1 MSNRKHRDNQE
12 ICARK
17 VRELAQSGV
26 NKHCF
31 ECNQPGV
38 TYTDITVGSFV
49 CTSCSGMLLLSGCG
63 RARACVCVRVR
74 SHFVMHVQPS
84 PNTPQ
89 EDGLSTLLGN
99 PAHIQQCPLCVSPT
113 HHHHLPAW
121 RQRGLNP
128 PHRVKSISM
137 TTFSQQEVEFL
148 QNHGN
153 EVGRRTWLCVFDPKT
168 DGCSD
173 MKDSQ
178 KFKEFLQDKYEKKKW
193 HFSKSKNR
201 RDVEG
206 PWSPG
211 VQAMPPSHGPL
222 ASQAPS
228 HNLPPNARSTRPLSQ
243 SQLPSW
249 DRAPVISPADMRT
262 DMFTARPSR
271 SQSFRD
277 PSLKDPT
284 LCGIERQRPGSLSSA
299 LGAQSHGPSFPA
311 LPRPS
316 GRTISASGTT
326 GPFRAFPKSL
336 SVDFGGL
343 NHPPQQQQQQ
353 QQQHLPQALSH
364 QQPGSVGQTT
374 PPVSSGNAQD
384 RYAAVLQL
392 DSVFSDTSTATAPPA
407 GPPQYSTI
415 FGSRLSSSSTPASSP
430 GVDTVSSSQ
439 TFANFPNP
447 FSSGSSSASQQ
458 PVALS
463 PSNPFSNASGGDS
476 SAFVTSP
483 TSVFPPSASFQ
494 APTTQNAFPHES
506 ASNQEANGFASFPAP
521 DSQPKV
527 PRPMSVNPFTGNV
540 YPSGGTSRNPF
551 I

>member
-49 CTSCSGMLLLSGCG
+49 CTSCSGML
-63 RARACVCVRVR
+63 
-74 SHFVMHVQPS
+74 
-84 PNTPQ
+84 
-89 EDGLSTLLGN
+89 
-99 PAHIQQCPLCVSPT
+99 
-113 HHHHLPAW
+113 
-121 RQRGLNP
+121 RGLNP

-153 EVGRRTWLCVFDPKT
+153 EVGRRTWLCVFDPKA

-211 VQAMPPSHGPL
+211 VQAVPPSHGPL
-222 ASQAPS
+222 ANQGPS

-249 DRAPVISPADMRT
+249 DRAPAISPADMRT
-262 DMFTARPSR
+262 DVFTARPSR

-277 PSLKDPT
+277 PPLKDPT

-316 GRTISASGTT
+316 ASSSFKNHFTLGRTVSASGAT

-343 NHPPQQQQQQ
+343 NHPQPQPLPQSLSQPQQQQ
-353 QQQHLPQALSH
+353 LPAN
-364 QQPGSVGQTT
+364 VGQTT
-374 PPVSSGNAQD
+374 PPVSSSSSQD
-384 RYAAVLQL
+384 RYAAVSHL
-392 DSVFSDTSTATAPPA
+392 DSVFSDTSSAPVPPVSILSPAPKPLQISPTHSVPAPARLPSSLLPSPPVTPSATHQEVTPVRSSLR
-407 GPPQYSTI
+407 PPQFFLRPPPSHCLPLRMHFLMSQPLI
-415 FGSRLSSSSTPASSP
+415 RKP
-430 GVDTVSSSQ
+430 TVSPLSLRP
-439 TFANFPNP
+439 T
-447 FSSGSSSASQQ
+447 
-458 PVALS
+458 LS
-463 PSNPFSNASGGDS
+463 PKSLDPC
-476 SAFVTSP
+476 
-483 TSVFPPSASFQ
+483 Q
-494 APTTQNAFPHES
+494 
-506 ASNQEANGFASFPAP
+506 
-521 DSQPKV
+521 
-527 PRPMSVNPFTGNV
+527 
-540 YPSGGTSRNPF
+540 
-551 I
+551 

>member
-49 CTSCSGMLLLSGCG
+49 CTSCSGML
-63 RARACVCVRVR
+63 
-74 SHFVMHVQPS
+74 
-84 PNTPQ
+84 
-89 EDGLSTLLGN
+89 
-99 PAHIQQCPLCVSPT
+99 
-113 HHHHLPAW
+113 
-121 RQRGLNP
+121 RGLNP

-168 DGCSD
+168 NRLPD
-173 MKDSQ
+173 MKDPQ

-201 RDVEG
+201 RDMEG

-211 VQAMPPSHGPL
+211 IQAVPLSHGPL
-222 ASQAPS
+222 GSQNVS
-228 HNLPPNARSTRPLSQ
+228 HNTASNARTSRPLSQ

-249 DRAPVISPADMRT
+249 DRAPAISPADMRT
-262 DMFTARPSR
+262 DVFTARPSR

-277 PSLKDPT
+277 PPLKDPS
-284 LCGIERQRPGSLSSA
+284 LCGIERQRPGSLSST
-299 LGAQSHGPSFPA
+299 LGGHAPSFPA

-316 GRTISASGTT
+316 ASSS
-326 GPFRAFPKSL
+326 FK
-336 SVDFGGL
+336 
-343 NHPPQQQQQQ
+343 NHFT
-353 QQQHLPQALSH
+353 L
-364 QQPGSVGQTT
+364 
-374 PPVSSGNAQD
+374 
-384 RYAAVLQL
+384 
-392 DSVFSDTSTATAPPA
+392 APPA
-407 GPPQYSTI
+407 GPPQYSAV

-430 GVDTVSSSQ
+430 GVDAVSSSQ
-439 TFANFPNP
+439 SFSNFPNP
-447 FSSGSSSASQQ
+447 FSSSSASQP

-463 PSNPFSNASGGDS
+463 PSNPFSSASGVFSPTAAFPAATTHNASPHDS
-476 SAFVTSP
+476 T
-483 TSVFPPSASFQ
+483 
-494 APTTQNAFPHES
+494 
-506 ASNQEANGFASFPAP
+506 SNQEANGFASFPAP
-521 DSQPKV
+521 NSQPEV
-527 PRPMSVNPFTGNV
+527 PRHVSVNPFTGNV
-540 YPSGGTSRNPF
+540 YSSRGTSRNPF

>member
-49 CTSCSGMLLLSGCG
+49 CTSCSGML
-63 RARACVCVRVR
+63 
-74 SHFVMHVQPS
+74 
-84 PNTPQ
+84 
-89 EDGLSTLLGN
+89 
-99 PAHIQQCPLCVSPT
+99 
-113 HHHHLPAW
+113 
-121 RQRGLNP
+121 RGLNP

-153 EVGRRTWLCVFDPKT
+153 EVGRRTWLCVFDPKA
-168 DGCSD
+168 DGCPD

-211 VQAMPPSHGPL
+211 VQAGPPSHGPL
-222 ASQAPS
+222 TSLSSQGLP

-249 DRAPVISPADMRT
+249 DRVPVISPADMRT
-262 DMFTARPSR
+262 DAFTARPSR

-277 PSLKDPT
+277 PPLKDPT
-284 LCGIERQRPGSLSSA
+284 LCGIERQRPGSLSSTM
-299 LGAQSHGPSFPA
+299 GGQSHAPSFPA

-316 GRTISASGTT
+316 GRTVSASGAT

-343 NHPPQQQQQQ
+343 NHSQ
-353 QQQHLPQALSH
+353 PQALSLSRPQ
-364 QQPGSVGQTT
+364 QQPVGVNQTT
-374 PPVSSGNAQD
+374 PPLGSSSGRD
-384 RYAAVLQL
+384 KYAAVSQL
-392 DSVFSDTSTATAPPA
+392 DSVFSEPSPVAAPPS
-407 GPPQYSTI
+407 GPPQYSAI

-430 GVDTVSSSQ
+430 GADTVSGSQ

-447 FSSGSSSASQQ
+447 FSSSSSSSSASQQ

-463 PSNPFSNASGGDS
+463 PSNPFSSSSGGDS
-476 SAFVTSP
+476 SPFVTSP
-483 TSVFPPSASFQ
+483 TSIFPPSASFP
-494 APTTQNAFPHES
+494 APATQNAFPHES
-506 ASNQEANGFASFPAP
+506 ANNQEANGFASFPASE
-521 DSQPKV
+521 SQSKV
-527 PRPMSVNPFTGNV
+527 PRSMSVNPFTGNV
-540 YPSGGTSRNPF
+540 YPSRGTSRNPF

>member
-49 CTSCSGMLLLSGCG
+49 CTSCSGML
-63 RARACVCVRVR
+63 
-74 SHFVMHVQPS
+74 
-84 PNTPQ
+84 
-89 EDGLSTLLGN
+89 
-99 PAHIQQCPLCVSPT
+99 
-113 HHHHLPAW
+113 
-121 RQRGLNP
+121 RGLNP

-168 DGCSD
+168 EGCSD

-211 VQAMPPSHGPL
+211 VQAVPPSHGPL
-222 ASQAPS
+222 ASQVPS
-228 HNLPPNARSTRPLSQ
+228 HNLPPNARSTRPMTQ

-249 DRAPVISPADMRT
+249 DRAPVISPADMRA
-262 DMFTARPSR
+262 DVFTARPSR

-277 PSLKDPT
+277 PTLKDPT
-284 LCGIERQRPGSLSSA
+284 MCGIERQRPGSLSSV
-299 LGAQSHGPSFPA
+299 LGAQSHVPSFPA

-316 GRTISASGTT
+316 ASSSFKNHFTLGRTVSASGTT

-343 NHPPQQQQQQ
+343 NHPQQQS
-353 QQQHLPQALSH
+353 LPHSMSQ
-364 QQPGSVGQTT
+364 QQPGSAGQTT
-374 PPVSSGNAQD
+374 APVGSSND
-384 RYAAVLQL
+384 RYAAVSHL
-392 DSVFSDTSTATAPPA
+392 DSVTAPPG
-407 GPPQYSTI
+407 GPPQYNAI
-415 FGSRLSSSSTPASSP
+415 FGNRLSSSSTPASSP

-447 FSSGSSSASQQ
+447 FSSSSSSSSASQQ

-463 PSNPFSNASGGDS
+463 PSNPFSNSSGGDS
-476 SAFVTSP
+476 GEFVTSP
-483 TSVFPPSASFQ
+483 TSVFPPSASYP
-494 APTTQNAFPHES
+494 ALNSQNALHHES

-540 YPSGGTSRNPF
+540 YASRGTSRNPF

>member
-31 ECNQPGV
+31 ECSQPGV

-49 CTSCSGMLLLSGCG
+49 CTSCSGML
-63 RARACVCVRVR
+63 
-74 SHFVMHVQPS
+74 
-84 PNTPQ
+84 
-89 EDGLSTLLGN
+89 
-99 PAHIQQCPLCVSPT
+99 
-113 HHHHLPAW
+113 
-121 RQRGLNP
+121 RGLNP

-168 DGCSD
+168 DACSD

-211 VQAMPPSHGPL
+211 VQAVPPSHGPL
-222 ASQAPS
+222 ANQVPP
-228 HNLPPNARSTRPLSQ
+228 HNMPPNARSMRTLPQ
-243 SQLPSW
+243 SQLPPW
-249 DRAPVISPADMRT
+249 DRAPAISPADMRT
-262 DMFTARPSR
+262 DVFTARPSR

-277 PSLKDPT
+277 PPLKDPT

-299 LGAQSHGPSFPA
+299 LGGQSHAPSFPA

-316 GRTISASGTT
+316 ASSSFKNHFTLGRTVSASGAT

-343 NHPPQQQQQQ
+343 NHP
-353 QQQHLPQALSH
+353 QQQHLPQSLS
-364 QQPGSVGQTT
+364 QQHHHASGVGQTATT
-374 PPVSSGNAQD
+374 PGSGSNPMD
-384 RYAAVLQL
+384 RYAAVSHL
-392 DSVFSDTSTATAPPA
+392 DSVFSDPSPAAPPA
-407 GPPQYSTI
+407 GPPQYSTL

-447 FSSGSSSASQQ
+447 FSSSSSSSSASQQ

-463 PSNPFSNASGGDS
+463 PSNPFSSSSGGDS

-483 TSVFPPSASFQ
+483 TSVFPPSASFP
-494 APTTQNAFPHES
+494 APAAQNAFPHES
-506 ASNQEANGFASFPAP
+506 ANNQEANGFASFPAS

-540 YPSGGTSRNPF
+540 YPSRGTSRNPF

>member
-49 CTSCSGMLLLSGCG
+49 CTSCSGML
-63 RARACVCVRVR
+63 
-74 SHFVMHVQPS
+74 
-84 PNTPQ
+84 
-89 EDGLSTLLGN
+89 
-99 PAHIQQCPLCVSPT
+99 
-113 HHHHLPAW
+113 
-121 RQRGLNP
+121 RGLNP

-153 EVGRRTWLCVFDPKT
+153 EVGRRTWLCVFDPKA
-168 DGCSD
+168 DGCPD

-211 VQAMPPSHGPL
+211 VQAGPPSHGPL
-222 ASQAPS
+222 SSQGLP
-228 HNLPPNARSTRPLSQ
+228 HNLPPNARSARPLSQ

-262 DMFTARPSR
+262 DAFTARPSR

-277 PSLKDPT
+277 PPMKDPT
-284 LCGIERQRPGSLSSA
+284 LCGIERQRPGSLSSTM
-299 LGAQSHGPSFPA
+299 GGQSHAPSFPA

-316 GRTISASGTT
+316 GRTVSASGAT

-343 NHPPQQQQQQ
+343 NHPQPQPLPQSLSQPQQQQ
-353 QQQHLPQALSH
+353 P
-364 QQPGSVGQTT
+364 VGVNQTT
-374 PPVSSGNAQD
+374 PPLSSSSSRD
-384 RYAAVLQL
+384 KYAAVSQL
-392 DSVFSDTSTATAPPA
+392 DSVFSDTSTVAAPPS
-407 GPPQYSTI
+407 GPPQYSAI

-430 GVDTVSSSQ
+430 GVDTVSGSQ

-447 FSSGSSSASQQ
+447 FSSSSSSSSASQQ

-463 PSNPFSNASGGDS
+463 PSNPFSSSSGGDS

-483 TSVFPPSASFQ
+483 TSIFPPSASFP
-494 APTTQNAFPHES
+494 APATQNAFPHES
-506 ASNQEANGFASFPAP
+506 ATNQEANGFASFPASE
-521 DSQPKV
+521 SQSKV
-527 PRPMSVNPFTGNV
+527 PRSMSVNPFTGNV
-540 YPSGGTSRNPF
+540 YPSRGTSRNPF

>member
-26 NKHCF
+26 NRHCF
-31 ECNQPGV
+31 ECGQPGV
-38 TYTDITVGSFV
+38 TYTDITVGGFV
-49 CTSCSGMLLLSGCG
+49 CTSCSGML
-63 RARACVCVRVR
+63 
-74 SHFVMHVQPS
+74 
-84 PNTPQ
+84 
-89 EDGLSTLLGN
+89 
-99 PAHIQQCPLCVSPT
+99 
-113 HHHHLPAW
+113 
-121 RQRGLNP
+121 RGLNP

-211 VQAMPPSHGPL
+211 VQQGSASHGPS
-222 ASQAPS
+222 ASQAPPHS
-228 HNLPPNARSTRPLSQ
+228 LPPNARTARPL

-249 DRAPVISPADMRT
+249 DRAPAVSPADMRT
-262 DMFTARPSR
+262 DAFTARPVR

-277 PSLKDPT
+277 PLLKDPT
-284 LCGIERQRPGSLSSA
+284 FCGIERQRPGSLSSA
-299 LGAQSHGPSFPA
+299 LAAQSHAPSFPA

-316 GRTISASGTT
+316 ASSSFKNHFTLGRTISASGTA

-343 NHPPQQQQQQ
+343 NHS
-353 QQQHLPQALSH
+353 QAP
-364 QQPGSVGQTT
+364 QPGGAGQ
-374 PPVSSGNAQD
+374 PPAGGANVPD
-384 RYAAVLQL
+384 RYGAVLHL
-392 DSVFSDTSTATAPPA
+392 DGVFPDTSSATAPPG
-407 GPPQYSTI
+407 GPPQYSAI
-415 FGSRLSSSSTPASSP
+415 FGSRLSTGSSPASSP
-430 GVDTVSSSQ
+430 GVDSVSGPQ
-439 TFANFPNP
+439 TFGSFPNP
-447 FSSGSSSASQQ
+447 FGSASQQ
-458 PVALS
+458 PAALS
-463 PSNPFSNASGGDS
+463 PSNPFSNASGGESNDF
-476 SAFVTSP
+476 AASP
-483 TSVFPPSASFQ
+483 ASVFPPATSFQ
-494 APTTQNAFPHES
+494 PPAGRNAFPHEA
-506 ASNQEANGFASFPAP
+506 ASRQEANGFATFPDA
-521 DSQPKV
+521 QPKV

-540 YPSGGTSRNPF
+540 YPSRGTSRNPF

>member
-12 ICARK
+12 ICSRK

-49 CTSCSGMLLLSGCG
+49 CTSCSGML
-63 RARACVCVRVR
+63 
-74 SHFVMHVQPS
+74 
-84 PNTPQ
+84 
-89 EDGLSTLLGN
+89 
-99 PAHIQQCPLCVSPT
+99 
-113 HHHHLPAW
+113 
-121 RQRGLNP
+121 RGLNP

-153 EVGRRTWLCVFDPKT
+153 EVGRRTWLCVFGPKA
-168 DGCSD
+168 DGCPD
-173 MKDSQ
+173 LKDPQ

-211 VQAMPPSHGPL
+211 VLPVPSSHGPL
-222 ASQAPS
+222 SNQGPS

-243 SQLPSW
+243 LPSW
-249 DRAPVISPADMRT
+249 DRAPAVSPADIRT
-262 DMFTARPSR
+262 DAFTARPSR

-277 PSLKDPT
+277 PPLKDST

-299 LGAQSHGPSFPA
+299 LGGQSHGPSFPA
-311 LPRPS
+311 LPRPTAS
-316 GRTISASGTT
+316 SSFKNHFTLGRTVSVSGVT

-343 NHPPQQQQQQ
+343 NHPQQQSLPQSLSQPQQQQSVSVSQTPAVNSSSSQ
-353 QQQHLPQALSH
+353 DKYAALS
-364 QQPGSVGQTT
+364 
-374 PPVSSGNAQD
+374 
-384 RYAAVLQL
+384 QL
-392 DSVFSDTSTATAPPA
+392 DSVFTETSPAAAPPS
-407 GPPQYSTI
+407 GPPQYSSL

-430 GVDTVSSSQ
+430 GVDAVSSSQ
-439 TFANFPNP
+439 SFGNFPNP
-447 FSSGSSSASQQ
+447 FSSVAGSASQQ

-463 PSNPFSNASGGDS
+463 PSNPFSSASGGDS
-476 SAFVTSP
+476 GAFVTSP
-483 TSVFPPSASFQ
+483 TSVFPSSASFP
-494 APTTQNAFPHES
+494 APTTQNAFHHES
-506 ASNQEANGFASFPAP
+506 ASNQETNGFASFPEP
-521 DSQPKV
+521 DSLPTV

-540 YPSGGTSRNPF
+540 YSSRGTSKNPF

>member
-31 ECNQPGV
+31 ECSQPGV

-49 CTSCSGMLLLSGCG
+49 CTSCSGML
-63 RARACVCVRVR
+63 
-74 SHFVMHVQPS
+74 
-84 PNTPQ
+84 
-89 EDGLSTLLGN
+89 
-99 PAHIQQCPLCVSPT
+99 
-113 HHHHLPAW
+113 
-121 RQRGLNP
+121 RGLNP

-153 EVGRRTWLCVFDPKT
+153 EVGRRTWLCVFDLKA
-168 DGCSD
+168 DGFPD
-173 MKDSQ
+173 LKDSQ

-211 VQAMPPSHGPL
+211 LQAVPPSHGPL
-222 ASQAPS
+222 ASQGPL
-228 HNLPPNARSTRPLSQ
+228 HNLPSNARPTRPLSQ

-262 DMFTARPSR
+262 DAFTARPSR

-277 PSLKDPT
+277 PPLKDST
-284 LCGIERQRPGSLSSA
+284 LCGIERTRPGSLSSA
-299 LGAQSHGPSFPA
+299 LGGQSHAPSFPA

-316 GRTISASGTT
+316 GRTVSVSGVT

-343 NHPPQQQQQQ
+343 NHPQPLPHSLSQPRQQQQ
-353 QQQHLPQALSH
+353 PAS
-364 QQPGSVGQTT
+364 SSSSSQTT
-374 PPVSSGNAQD
+374 VAVGSSSGQD
-384 RYAAVLQL
+384 KYAAVSQL
-392 DSVFSDTSTATAPPA
+392 DIVFSETSSTAAPPG
-407 GPPQYSTI
+407 GPPQYSSL

-430 GVDTVSSSQ
+430 GGDAVPSSQ
-439 TFANFPNP
+439 TFGNFPNP
-447 FSSGSSSASQQ
+447 FSSASQQ

-463 PSNPFSNASGGDS
+463 PSNPFSTASGGDS
-476 SAFVTSP
+476 TVFVTSP
-483 TSVFPPSASFQ
+483 TSVFPQSASFP
-494 APTTQNAFPHES
+494 AATSLNTFPHES
-506 ASNQEANGFASFPAP
+506 TNNQEANGFASFPAS

-540 YPSGGTSRNPF
+540 YPSRGTSRNPF

>member
-1 MSNRKHRDNQE
+1 
-12 ICARK
+12 
-17 VRELAQSGV
+17 
-26 NKHCF
+26 
-31 ECNQPGV
+31 
-38 TYTDITVGSFV
+38 
-49 CTSCSGMLLLSGCG
+49 
-63 RARACVCVRVR
+63 
-74 SHFVMHVQPS
+74 
-84 PNTPQ
+84 
-89 EDGLSTLLGN
+89 
-99 PAHIQQCPLCVSPT
+99 
-113 HHHHLPAW
+113 
-121 RQRGLNP
+121 
-128 PHRVKSISM
+128 M

-193 HFSKSKNR
+193 HFSKRKNR

-211 VQAMPPSHGPL
+211 VQAVPPSHGPL
-222 ASQAPS
+222 ANQPPS
-228 HNLPPNARSTRPLSQ
+228 HNLPPNARSTRTLSQ
-243 SQLPSW
+243 SQLPPW
-249 DRAPVISPADMRT
+249 DRAPAISPADMRT
-262 DMFTARPSR
+262 DVFTARPSR

-277 PSLKDPT
+277 PPLKDPT

-299 LGAQSHGPSFPA
+299 LGGQSHAPSFPA

-316 GRTISASGTT
+316 ASSSFKNNFTLGRTVSASGTA

-343 NHPPQQQQQQ
+343 SHPQQQP
-353 QQQHLPQALSH
+353 LPQSLSQP
-364 QQPGSVGQTT
+364 QQPAGVGHTLP
-374 PPVSSGNAQD
+374 PPVGGSNVQD
-384 RYAAVLQL
+384 RYAAVSHL
-392 DSVFSDTSTATAPPA
+392 DSVFSDTPTAAPPA
-407 GPPQYSTI
+407 GPPQYSTL

-447 FSSGSSSASQQ
+447 FSSSSASQQ

-463 PSNPFSNASGGDS
+463 PSNPFSSSSGGDS
-476 SAFVTSP
+476 DAFVTSP
-483 TSVFPPSASFQ
+483 TSVFPPSTTFP
-494 APTTQNAFPHES
+494 APATQNAFPHES
-506 ASNQEANGFASFPAP
+506 ANNQEANGFASFSAS

-540 YPSGGTSRNPF
+540 YPSQGTSRNPF

>member
-31 ECNQPGV
+31 ECSQPGV
-38 TYTDITVGSFV
+38 TYIDITVGCFV
-49 CTSCSGMLLLSGCG
+49 CTSCSGML
-63 RARACVCVRVR
+63 
-74 SHFVMHVQPS
+74 
-84 PNTPQ
+84 
-89 EDGLSTLLGN
+89 
-99 PAHIQQCPLCVSPT
+99 
-113 HHHHLPAW
+113 
-121 RQRGLNP
+121 RGLNP

-153 EVGRRTWLCVFDPKT
+153 EVGRRTWLCVFDPKA

-173 MKDSQ
+173 TRDSQ

-211 VQAMPPSHGPL
+211 VQALPPSHGPM
-222 ASQAPS
+222 ASQVPS
-228 HNLPPNARSTRPLSQ
+228 HTMPPNARPTRTL

-249 DRAPVISPADMRT
+249 DRVPAVSPADLRT
-262 DMFTARPSR
+262 DVFTARPSR

-277 PSLKDPT
+277 PPLKEPV

-299 LGAQSHGPSFPA
+299 LGAQSHAPSFPA

-316 GRTISASGTT
+316 ASSTFKNHFTLGRMVSASGGT

-343 NHPPQQQQQQ
+343 TQPQQHSLPQAQSQSQLPQQQQ
-353 QQQHLPQALSH
+353 PTGLS
-364 QQPGSVGQTT
+364 QTT
-374 PPVSSGNAQD
+374 APVAGGNSQD
-384 RYAAVLQL
+384 RYAAVSHL
-392 DSVFSDTSTATAPPA
+392 DSVFSDPSPAAAPPC
-407 GPPQYSTI
+407 GPPQYNTI
-415 FGSRLSSSSTPASSP
+415 FGNRLSSSSTPASSP
-430 GVDTVSSSQ
+430 GVDTVSGSQ

-447 FSSGSSSASQQ
+447 FSSSTSSSSQQ

-463 PSNPFSNASGGDS
+463 PSNPFSSTTGGDS
-476 SAFVTSP
+476 GAFVTSP
-483 TSVFPPSASFQ
+483 TSVFPPSTAFP
-494 APTTQNAFPHES
+494 APSSQNAFPHES
-506 ASNQEANGFASFPAP
+506 TGNQEANGFASFPAS

-540 YPSGGTSRNPF
+540 YPSRGTSRNPF

>member
-1 MSNRKHRDNQE
+1 
-12 ICARK
+12 
-17 VRELAQSGV
+17 
-26 NKHCF
+26 
-31 ECNQPGV
+31 
-38 TYTDITVGSFV
+38 
-49 CTSCSGMLLLSGCG
+49 
-63 RARACVCVRVR
+63 
-74 SHFVMHVQPS
+74 
-84 PNTPQ
+84 
-89 EDGLSTLLGN
+89 
-99 PAHIQQCPLCVSPT
+99 
-113 HHHHLPAW
+113 
-121 RQRGLNP
+121 
-128 PHRVKSISM
+128 M

-178 KFKEFLQDKYEKKKW
+178 KFKEFLQDKFEKKKW

-211 VQAMPPSHGPL
+211 VQAVPPSLGPL
-222 ASQAPS
+222 ANQAPS
-228 HNLPPNARSTRPLSQ
+228 HNLPPNARSTRPMSQ

-249 DRAPVISPADMRT
+249 DRAPAISPADMRT
-262 DMFTARPSR
+262 DVFTARPSR

-277 PSLKDPT
+277 PSLKDPS

-299 LGAQSHGPSFPA
+299 LGAQSHVPSFPA

-316 GRTISASGTT
+316 APCHHLSTVGCYIQQAAQLAKSDSRDDNSFIQRRTVSASGTS

-336 SVDFGGL
+336 SMDFGGL
-343 NHPPQQQQQQ
+343 SHAQQQQQQ
-353 QQQHLPQALSH
+353 QQPLPQSLSQ
-364 QQPGSVGQTT
+364 QQPGSATQTT
-374 PPVSSGNAQD
+374 QPVGSSNAQD
-384 RYAAVLQL
+384 RYAAVSHL
-392 DSVFSDTSTATAPPA
+392 DSVFCDTSTVAAPA
-407 GPPQYSTI
+407 GGPPQYNAI

-447 FSSGSSSASQQ
+447 FSSSSSSISGATSQQ
-458 PVALS
+458 PIALS

-483 TSVFPPSASFQ
+483 TSVFPTSASFP
-494 APTTQNAFPHES
+494 APNTQSAFHHES

-521 DSQPKV
+521 DSHPKV

-540 YPSGGTSRNPF
+540 YPSRGTSRNPF

>member
-38 TYTDITVGSFV
+38 TYTDVTVGTFV
-49 CTSCSGMLLLSGCG
+49 CTSCSGML
-63 RARACVCVRVR
+63 
-74 SHFVMHVQPS
+74 
-84 PNTPQ
+84 
-89 EDGLSTLLGN
+89 
-99 PAHIQQCPLCVSPT
+99 
-113 HHHHLPAW
+113 
-121 RQRGLNP
+121 RGLNP

-153 EVGRRTWLCVFDPKT
+153 EVGRRTWLCALEAKT
-168 DGCSD
+168 DACPD

-211 VQAMPPSHGPL
+211 VQTALHHGPL
-222 ASQAPS
+222 AGQPPHS
-228 HNLPPNARSTRPLSQ
+228 LPPNARPARTLVRALRSLSAVATPRRF
-243 SQLPSW
+243 SYLC
-249 DRAPVISPADMRT
+249 VRT
-262 DMFTARPSR
+262 AT
-271 SQSFRD
+271 QSFRD
-277 PSLKDPT
+277 PPLREHNV
-284 LCGIERQRPGSLSSA
+284 CGIERQRPGSLSSA
-299 LGAQSHGPSFPA
+299 HGSSFPA

-316 GRTISASGTT
+316 GRASSSSGAT

-336 SVDFGGL
+336 SLDFGSL
-343 NHPPQQQQQQ
+343 KQPQPPHPQS
-353 QQQHLPQALSH
+353 LSH
-364 QQPGSVGQTT
+364 QQQTT
-374 PPVSSGNAQD
+374 GDAPD
-384 RYAAVLQL
+384 RYAAVSHL
-392 DSVFSDTSTATAPPA
+392 DSVFSETAPPA
-407 GPPQYSTI
+407 GLAQYGTL
-415 FGSRLSSSSTPASSP
+415 FGSRLSSGSTPASSP
-430 GVDTVSSSQ
+430 GLDTVSNSQ

-447 FSSGSSSASQQ
+447 FSSSSTSQQ
-458 PVALS
+458 PAALS
-463 PSNPFSNASGGDS
+463 PSNPFSSSPGGDGPF
-476 SAFVTSP
+476 ATSP
-483 TSVFPPSASFQ
+483 ASVFPLPASFPQ
-494 APTTQNAFPHES
+494 DAVA
-506 ASNQEANGFASFPAP
+506 NQEANGFAAFPAC
-521 DSQPKV
+521 DSQAKV

-540 YPSGGTSRNPF
+540 YPSRATSRNPF

>member
-31 ECNQPGV
+31 ECSQPGV
-38 TYTDITVGSFV
+38 TYTDITAGSFV
-49 CTSCSGMLLLSGCG
+49 CTSCSGML
-63 RARACVCVRVR
+63 
-74 SHFVMHVQPS
+74 
-84 PNTPQ
+84 
-89 EDGLSTLLGN
+89 
-99 PAHIQQCPLCVSPT
+99 
-113 HHHHLPAW
+113 
-121 RQRGLNP
+121 RGLNP

-173 MKDSQ
+173 MKDPQ

-211 VQAMPPSHGPL
+211 VQAVPPSHGPL
-222 ASQAPS
+222 TNQAPS

-249 DRAPVISPADMRT
+249 DRAPAISPADMRT
-262 DMFTARPSR
+262 DVFTARPSR

-277 PSLKDPT
+277 PTLKDPT

-299 LGAQSHGPSFPA
+299 LGAQSHVPSFPA

-316 GRTISASGTT
+316 ASSSFKNHFTLGRTVSASGTS

-343 NHPPQQQQQQ
+343 HHPH
-353 QQQHLPQALSH
+353 QQHLPHSLSQQQA
-364 QQPGSVGQTT
+364 GSVGQTT
-374 PPVSSGNAQD
+374 AAPAPVPGSNPQD
-384 RYAAVLQL
+384 RYAAVSHL
-392 DSVFSDTSTATAPPA
+392 DSCFIDPPTVTAPPG
-407 GPPQYSTI
+407 GPPQYNAI
-415 FGSRLSSSSTPASSP
+415 FGSRPSSSSTPASSP

-447 FSSGSSSASQQ
+447 FSSGSASQQ

-463 PSNPFSNASGGDS
+463 PSNPFSSASGGDS

-483 TSVFPPSASFQ
+483 TSDFPPSASFQ
-494 APTTQNAFPHES
+494 APNTQNAFHHES
-506 ASNQEANGFASFPAP
+506 ASNREANGFASFPAP

-540 YPSGGTSRNPF
+540 YPSRGTSRNPF

>member
-49 CTSCSGMLLLSGCG
+49 CTSCSGML
-63 RARACVCVRVR
+63 
-74 SHFVMHVQPS
+74 
-84 PNTPQ
+84 
-89 EDGLSTLLGN
+89 
-99 PAHIQQCPLCVSPT
+99 
-113 HHHHLPAW
+113 
-121 RQRGLNP
+121 RGLNP

-178 KFKEFLQDKYEKKKW
+178 KFKEFLQDKFEKKKW

-211 VQAMPPSHGPL
+211 VQAVPPSLGPL
-222 ASQAPS
+222 ASQVPS
-228 HNLPPNARSTRPLSQ
+228 HNLPPNARSTRPMSQ

-249 DRAPVISPADMRT
+249 DRAPAISPADMRT
-262 DMFTARPSR
+262 DVFTARPSR

-277 PSLKDPT
+277 PSLKDPS

-299 LGAQSHGPSFPA
+299 LGAQSHVPSFPA

-316 GRTISASGTT
+316 ASSSFKNHFTLGRTVSASGTS

-343 NHPPQQQQQQ
+343 NHAQQQQQQ
-353 QQQHLPQALSH
+353 QPLPHLSQ
-364 QQPGSVGQTT
+364 QQPGSASQTT
-374 PPVSSGNAQD
+374 QPVGSSNAQD
-384 RYAAVLQL
+384 RYAAVSHL
-392 DSVFSDTSTATAPPA
+392 DSVFCDTSTVTAPPG
-407 GPPQYSTI
+407 GPPQYNAI

-447 FSSGSSSASQQ
+447 FSSSSSSISGTASQQ
-458 PVALS
+458 PIALS

-483 TSVFPPSASFQ
+483 TSVFPTSASFP
-494 APTTQNAFPHES
+494 APNTQSAFHHES

-540 YPSGGTSRNPF
+540 YPSRGTSRNPF

>member
-1 MSNRKHRDNQE
+1 
-12 ICARK
+12 
-17 VRELAQSGV
+17 
-26 NKHCF
+26 
-31 ECNQPGV
+31 
-38 TYTDITVGSFV
+38 
-49 CTSCSGMLLLSGCG
+49 
-63 RARACVCVRVR
+63 
-74 SHFVMHVQPS
+74 
-84 PNTPQ
+84 
-89 EDGLSTLLGN
+89 
-99 PAHIQQCPLCVSPT
+99 
-113 HHHHLPAW
+113 
-121 RQRGLNP
+121 
-128 PHRVKSISM
+128 M

-211 VQAMPPSHGPL
+211 VQAVPPSHGPL
-222 ASQAPS
+222 ANQAPS
-228 HNLPPNARSTRPLSQ
+228 HNMPPNARSTRPLSQ

-249 DRAPVISPADMRT
+249 DRAPAISPADMRT
-262 DMFTARPSR
+262 DVFTARPSR

-277 PSLKDPT
+277 PPLKDPT

-299 LGAQSHGPSFPA
+299 LGAQSHAPSFPA

-316 GRTISASGTT
+316 ASSSFKNHFTLGRTISASGAT

-343 NHPPQQQQQQ
+343 NHPQAQHLPQSLSQQ
-353 QQQHLPQALSH
+353 QQQH
-364 QQPGSVGQTT
+364 PGGVGQTT
-374 PPVSSGNAQD
+374 TTAAPVSGSNASD

-392 DSVFSDTSTATAPPA
+392 DSVFSDTTPTTAPPG
-407 GPPQYSTI
+407 GPPQYNTI

-447 FSSGSSSASQQ
+447 FSSSSQQ

-476 SAFVTSP
+476 GAFVTSP
-483 TSVFPPSASFQ
+483 TSVFPPSASFP
-494 APTTQNAFPHES
+494 APATQNAFPHES
-506 ASNQEANGFASFPAP
+506 ASNQEANGFASFPAN

-540 YPSGGTSRNPF
+540 YPSRGTSRNPF

>member
-17 VRELAQSGV
+17 VRDLAQSGV
-26 NKHCF
+26 NRHCF
-31 ECNQPGV
+31 ECGQPGV
-38 TYTDITVGSFV
+38 TYTDITAGCFV
-49 CTSCSGMLLLSGCG
+49 CTSCSGML
-63 RARACVCVRVR
+63 
-74 SHFVMHVQPS
+74 
-84 PNTPQ
+84 
-89 EDGLSTLLGN
+89 
-99 PAHIQQCPLCVSPT
+99 
-113 HHHHLPAW
+113 
-121 RQRGLNP
+121 RGLNP

-153 EVGRRTWLCVFDPKT
+153 EVGRRTWLCVFDPKA

-211 VQAMPPSHGPL
+211 VQAAAPSHGPL
-222 ASQAPS
+222 TSHAPA

-249 DRAPVISPADMRT
+249 DRAPAASPADMRT
-262 DMFTARPSR
+262 DVFTARPAR
-271 SQSFRD
+271 TQSFRD
-277 PSLKDPT
+277 PHLKDPGVG
-284 LCGIERQRPGSLSSA
+284 GIERQRPGSLSSA
-299 LGAQSHGPSFPA
+299 LGAQSHVPSFPA

-316 GRTISASGTT
+316 GRTVSASGTS

-343 NHPPQQQQQQ
+343 THPHQPSMPHSRSQQQ
-353 QQQHLPQALSH
+353 A
-364 QQPGSVGQTT
+364 GSVGMTT
-374 PPVSSGNAQD
+374 GPPPTGGSNPQD
-384 RYAAVLQL
+384 RYAAVSHL
-392 DSVFSDTSTATAPPA
+392 DNCFTDTPALAAPPG
-407 GPPQYSTI
+407 GPPQYSAV
-415 FGSRLSSSSTPASSP
+415 FGSRASSSSTPASSP
-430 GVDTVSSSQ
+430 GVDTAASSQ
-439 TFANFPNP
+439 AFANFPNP
-447 FSSGSSSASQQ
+447 FSSSSASQQ
-458 PVALS
+458 QGALS

-476 SAFVTSP
+476 AAFVTSP
-483 TSVFPPSASFQ
+483 TSVFPPN
-494 APTTQNAFPHES
+494 TQNAFHPES
-506 ASNQEANGFASFPAP
+506 ASDQEANGFAAFATS

-527 PRPMSVNPFTGNV
+527 PRPMSVNPFTGNI
-540 YPSGGTSRNPF
+540 YPSRGTSRNPF

>member
-49 CTSCSGMLLLSGCG
+49 CTSCSGML
-63 RARACVCVRVR
+63 
-74 SHFVMHVQPS
+74 
-84 PNTPQ
+84 
-89 EDGLSTLLGN
+89 
-99 PAHIQQCPLCVSPT
+99 
-113 HHHHLPAW
+113 
-121 RQRGLNP
+121 RGLNP

-211 VQAMPPSHGPL
+211 VQAVPSSHGPL
-222 ASQAPS
+222 ANQAPS
-228 HNLPPNARSTRPLSQ
+228 HNMPPNARSARPLSQ
-243 SQLPSW
+243 AQLPAW
-249 DRAPVISPADMRT
+249 DRAPAISPADMRT
-262 DMFTARPSR
+262 DVFTARPSR

-277 PSLKDPT
+277 PPLKDPT

-299 LGAQSHGPSFPA
+299 LGAQSHAPSFPA

-316 GRTISASGTT
+316 ASSSFKNHFTLGRTISASGAT

-343 NHPPQQQQQQ
+343 NHPQAQPLPQSLSQQHHQQQQ
-353 QQQHLPQALSH
+353 A
-364 QQPGSVGQTT
+364 GSGGPAAATT
-374 PPVSSGNAQD
+374 TTTTAGGSNTQD

-392 DSVFSDTSTATAPPA
+392 DSVFSDTTSTTAPPG
-407 GPPQYSTI
+407 GPPQYSTL
-415 FGSRLSSSSTPASSP
+415 FGNRLSSSSTPASSP
-430 GVDTVSSSQ
+430 GVDSVSSSQ

-447 FSSGSSSASQQ
+447 FSSSSQQ

-476 SAFVTSP
+476 GAFVTSP
-483 TSVFPPSASFQ
+483 TSVFPPSATFP
-494 APTTQNAFPHES
+494 APATQNAFPHES
-506 ASNQEANGFASFPAP
+506 ASSQEANGFASFPAS

-540 YPSGGTSRNPF
+540 YPSRGTSRNPF

>member
-49 CTSCSGMLLLSGCG
+49 CTSCSGML
-63 RARACVCVRVR
+63 
-74 SHFVMHVQPS
+74 
-84 PNTPQ
+84 
-89 EDGLSTLLGN
+89 
-99 PAHIQQCPLCVSPT
+99 
-113 HHHHLPAW
+113 
-121 RQRGLNP
+121 RGLNP

-211 VQAMPPSHGPL
+211 VQAVPPSHGPL
-222 ASQAPS
+222 ASQAPT
-228 HNLPPNARSTRPLSQ
+228 HNLPPNARSARPLSQ

-262 DMFTARPSR
+262 DVFTARPSR

-277 PSLKDPT
+277 PPLKDPT

-299 LGAQSHGPSFPA
+299 LGGQSHAPSFPA

-316 GRTISASGTT
+316 GRTVSASGAT

-343 NHPPQQQQQQ
+343 NHPQPQPLPQSLSQQQQQQ
-353 QQQHLPQALSH
+353 QPA
-364 QQPGSVGQTT
+364 SVGQTT
-374 PPVSSGNAQD
+374 PPVSRSNAQD
-384 RYAAVLQL
+384 RYAAVSQL
-392 DSVFSDTSTATAPPA
+392 DSVFSETSSATAPPA
-407 GPPQYSTI
+407 GPPQYSAI

-447 FSSGSSSASQQ
+447 FSSSSSSASQQ

-463 PSNPFSNASGGDS
+463 PSNPFSNASGAGDCFINYLPPDLTIRGCRFSPGDS

-483 TSVFPPSASFQ
+483 TSVFPPSASFP
-494 APTTQNAFPHES
+494 APATQNAFPHES
-506 ASNQEANGFASFPAP
+506 ASNQEANGFASFPAS

-540 YPSGGTSRNPF
+540 YPSRGTSRNPF

>member
-49 CTSCSGMLLLSGCG
+49 CTSCSGML
-63 RARACVCVRVR
+63 
-74 SHFVMHVQPS
+74 
-84 PNTPQ
+84 
-89 EDGLSTLLGN
+89 
-99 PAHIQQCPLCVSPT
+99 
-113 HHHHLPAW
+113 
-121 RQRGLNP
+121 RGLNP

-153 EVGRRTWLCVFDPKT
+153 EVGRRTWLCVFDPKA

-211 VQAMPPSHGPL
+211 VQAVPPSHGPL
-222 ASQAPS
+222 ANQGPS

-249 DRAPVISPADMRT
+249 DRAPAISPADMRT
-262 DMFTARPSR
+262 DVFTARPSR

-277 PSLKDPT
+277 PPLKDPT

-316 GRTISASGTT
+316 ASSSFKNHFTLGRTVSASGAT

-343 NHPPQQQQQQ
+343 NHPQPQPLPQSLSQPQQQQ
-353 QQQHLPQALSH
+353 LPAN
-364 QQPGSVGQTT
+364 VGQTT
-374 PPVSSGNAQD
+374 PPVSSSSSQD
-384 RYAAVLQL
+384 RYAAVSHL
-392 DSVFSDTSTATAPPA
+392 DSVFSDTSSAP
-407 GPPQYSTI
+407 
-415 FGSRLSSSSTPASSP
+415 
-430 GVDTVSSSQ
+430 D
-439 TFANFPNP
+439 FPNP
-447 FSSGSSSASQQ
+447 FSSSSSSASQQ

-483 TSVFPPSASFQ
+483 TSVFPPSTSFPLP
-494 APTTQNAFPHES
+494 AAQNAFPHES
-506 ASNQEANGFASFPAP
+506 ATNQEANGFASFPAS
-521 DSQPKV
+521 DSQSKI

-540 YPSGGTSRNPF
+540 YPSRGTSKNPF

>member
-31 ECNQPGV
+31 ECSQPGV
-38 TYTDITVGSFV
+38 TYTDITAGSFV
-49 CTSCSGMLLLSGCG
+49 CTSCSGML
-63 RARACVCVRVR
+63 
-74 SHFVMHVQPS
+74 
-84 PNTPQ
+84 
-89 EDGLSTLLGN
+89 
-99 PAHIQQCPLCVSPT
+99 
-113 HHHHLPAW
+113 
-121 RQRGLNP
+121 RGLNP

-153 EVGRRTWLCVFDPKT
+153 EVGRRTWLCVFDPKA

-201 RDVEG
+201 RDIEG

-211 VQAMPPSHGPL
+211 VQAVPPSHGPL
-222 ASQAPS
+222 TSQAPS
-228 HNLPPNARSTRPLSQ
+228 HNLPPNARSTRPPSQ

-249 DRAPVISPADMRT
+249 DRAPAISPADMRA
-262 DMFTARPSR
+262 DVFTARPLR
-271 SQSFRD
+271 TQSFRD
-277 PSLKDPT
+277 PALKDPT
-284 LCGIERQRPGSLSSA
+284 MCGIERQRPGSLSSA
-299 LGAQSHGPSFPA
+299 LGAQSHAPSFPA

-316 GRTISASGTT
+316 GRTVSASGTT

-343 NHPPQQQQQQ
+343 NHPHHPHHHQPLPHSLSQQQ
-353 QQQHLPQALSH
+353 A
-364 QQPGSVGQTT
+364 GSVGQTN
-374 PPVSSGNAQD
+374 PPVGGSNHRD
-384 RYAAVLQL
+384 RYAAVSHL
-392 DSVFSDTSTATAPPA
+392 DSCFCEPSAVSAPPG
-407 GPPQYSTI
+407 GPPQYNAI
-415 FGSRLSSSSTPASSP
+415 FGSRPSSGSTPASSP
-430 GVDTVSSSQ
+430 GVDTASSSQ

-447 FSSGSSSASQQ
+447 FSSSTAPQQ

-463 PSNPFSNASGGDS
+463 PSNPFSSASGGDS
-476 SAFVTSP
+476 SAFVSSP
-483 TSVFPPSASFQ
+483 TAVFPPSASFP
-494 APTTQNAFPHES
+494 APSTQNAFHHES
-506 ASNQEANGFASFPAP
+506 TSNQEANGFASFPAA
-521 DSQPKV
+521 DSEPKV

-540 YPSGGTSRNPF
+540 YPGRGTSRNPF

>member
-49 CTSCSGMLLLSGCG
+49 CTSCSGML
-63 RARACVCVRVR
+63 
-74 SHFVMHVQPS
+74 
-84 PNTPQ
+84 
-89 EDGLSTLLGN
+89 
-99 PAHIQQCPLCVSPT
+99 
-113 HHHHLPAW
+113 
-121 RQRGLNP
+121 RGLNP

-168 DGCSD
+168 DGCSN

-211 VQAMPPSHGPL
+211 VQAVPPSHGPL
-222 ASQAPS
+222 GNQVPP
-228 HNLPPNARSTRPLSQ
+228 HNMPPNARSARPLSQ
-243 SQLPSW
+243 SQMPSW
-249 DRAPVISPADMRT
+249 DRAPAISPADMRT
-262 DMFTARPSR
+262 DVFTARPSR

-277 PSLKDPT
+277 PPLKDPT
-284 LCGIERQRPGSLSSA
+284 LCGIERQRPGSLSSG
-299 LGAQSHGPSFPA
+299 LGGQGHAPSFPA

-316 GRTISASGTT
+316 ASSSFKNHFTLGRTVSASGAT

-343 NHPPQQQQQQ
+343 SHPQTQPLPQSLSQQQTQTQTQ
-353 QQQHLPQALSH
+353 TQQH
-364 QQPGSVGQTT
+364 QPGSVGQMTT
-374 PPVSSGNAQD
+374 QVSSSNSQD
-384 RYAAVLQL
+384 RYAAVSQL
-392 DSVFSDTSTATAPPA
+392 DIAFSDPPAVTAPPA
-407 GPPQYSTI
+407 GPPQYSTL
-415 FGSRLSSSSTPASSP
+415 FGNRLSSSSTPASSP
-430 GVDTVSSSQ
+430 GVDSVSSSQ

-447 FSSGSSSASQQ
+447 FSSSSSSASQQ
-458 PVALS
+458 PPALS

-483 TSVFPPSASFQ
+483 TSVFPPSAPFP
-494 APTTQNAFPHES
+494 APASQNAFPHES

-540 YPSGGTSRNPF
+540 YPSRGTSRNPF

>member
-49 CTSCSGMLLLSGCG
+49 CTSCSGML
-63 RARACVCVRVR
+63 
-74 SHFVMHVQPS
+74 
-84 PNTPQ
+84 
-89 EDGLSTLLGN
+89 
-99 PAHIQQCPLCVSPT
+99 
-113 HHHHLPAW
+113 
-121 RQRGLNP
+121 RGLNP

-168 DGCSD
+168 NGLPD
-173 MKDSQ
+173 MKDPQ

-201 RDVEG
+201 RDMEG

-211 VQAMPPSHGPL
+211 IQTVPPSHGPL
-222 ASQAPS
+222 ASQNMS
-228 HNLPPNARSTRPLSQ
+228 HNMAPNARASRPLSQ

-249 DRAPVISPADMRT
+249 DRAPAISPADMRT
-262 DMFTARPSR
+262 DVFTARPSR

-277 PSLKDPT
+277 PPLKDPN
-284 LCGIERQRPGSLSSA
+284 LCGIERQRPGSLSST
-299 LGAQSHGPSFPA
+299 LGGHAPSFPA

-316 GRTISASGTT
+316 ASSSFKNHFTLGRTVSASGVP

-343 NHPPQQQQQQ
+343 THPQSLTQSLSQPQQ
-353 QQQHLPQALSH
+353 PAC
-364 QQPGSVGQTT
+364 QTT
-374 PPVSSGNAQD
+374 TPVSSSSGQD
-384 RYAAVLQL
+384 KYAAVSQL
-392 DSVFSDTSTATAPPA
+392 DSVFSETSSTAAPPA
-407 GPPQYSTI
+407 GPPQYSAV

-430 GVDTVSSSQ
+430 GVEAVSSSQ
-439 TFANFPNP
+439 SFSNFPNP
-447 FSSGSSSASQQ
+447 FSSSSASQQ

-463 PSNPFSNASGGDS
+463 PSNPFSSASGV
-476 SAFVTSP
+476 FSP
-483 TSVFPPSASFQ
+483 PA
-494 APTTQNAFPHES
+494 TTHNAFPHDS
-506 ASNQEANGFASFPAP
+506 TSNQEANGFASFPAP
-521 DSQPKV
+521 DSQPEV
-527 PRPMSVNPFTGNV
+527 PRHMSVNPFTGNV
-540 YPSGGTSRNPF
+540 YSSRGTSKNPF

>member
-49 CTSCSGMLLLSGCG
+49 CTSCSGML
-63 RARACVCVRVR
+63 
-74 SHFVMHVQPS
+74 
-84 PNTPQ
+84 
-89 EDGLSTLLGN
+89 
-99 PAHIQQCPLCVSPT
+99 
-113 HHHHLPAW
+113 
-121 RQRGLNP
+121 RGLNP

-153 EVGRRTWLCVFDPKT
+153 EVGRRTWLCVFDPKA

-211 VQAMPPSHGPL
+211 VQAVPTSLGPL
-222 ASQAPS
+222 AGQLPS
-228 HNLPPNARSTRPLSQ
+228 HNLPPNARSARPLSQ

-249 DRAPVISPADMRT
+249 DRAPTISPADMRT
-262 DMFTARPSR
+262 DVFTARPSR

-277 PSLKDPT
+277 PPLKDPA

-299 LGAQSHGPSFPA
+299 LGGQGHAPSFPA

-316 GRTISASGTT
+316 GRTVSASGAT

-343 NHPPQQQQQQ
+343 SHPQQQTLPQSLSQPQQQQQQ
-353 QQQHLPQALSH
+353 QQQH
-364 QQPGSVGQTT
+364 QPAGVGQTT
-374 PPVSSGNAQD
+374 PPVGSSNAQD
-384 RYAAVLQL
+384 RYAAVSHL
-392 DSVFSDTSTATAPPA
+392 DSVFSDPPPAAAPPG
-407 GPPQYSTI
+407 GPPQYNTL

-430 GVDTVSSSQ
+430 GVDAVSGSQ
-439 TFANFPNP
+439 SFANFPNP
-447 FSSGSSSASQQ
+447 FSSGSASQQ

-463 PSNPFSNASGGDS
+463 PSNPFSSTSGGDS

-483 TSVFPPSASFQ
+483 TSVFPPSASFP
-494 APTTQNAFPHES
+494 APATQNAFPHES
-506 ASNQEANGFASFPAP
+506 ATNQETNGFASFPTSE
-521 DSQPKV
+521 SQSKV

-540 YPSGGTSRNPF
+540 YPSRGTSRNPF